1 LNILERIARDTKRR
15 IDNEYSDYSFSN
27 PSNHQRRSLINAVKL
42 AKPTKIPI
50 ISELKPASP
59 SEGII
64 LDEYEPTEI
73 ADAMIRGG
81 CVGISVLTEEQYFN
95 GHTENLRKIRQNI
108 TIPVLMKDFIVDER
122 QIHKAAEI
130 GADAVLLIP
139 SICPFE
145 YFIDLVESYGMD
157 ALVEVHSKDEVKKVM
172 EANIKLI
179 GINNRDLT
187 RMKVNLENTKLLAPL
202 IREYNEN
209 TVIVSE
215 SGINSHEDAR
225 YVISHGA
232 DGILVGTS
240 ILKSDD
246 ISVKIQEIAGGRS
259 S

>member
-1 LNILERIARDTKRR
+1 LNILEKIVRDKKKS
-15 IDNEYSDYSFSN
+15 IEKEFSSYSFSKI
-27 PSNHQRRSLINAVKL
+27 PSQQRRSLVNAIKI
-42 AKPTKIPI
+42 AKSTKIPI

-64 LDEYEPTEI
+64 LEKYEPTEI
-73 ADAMIRGG
+73 ADAMTRGG
-81 CVGISVLTEEQYFN
+81 CVGISVLTEEHYFK
-95 GHTENLRKIRQNI
+95 GHTENLRNIRQNV
-108 TIPVLMKDFIVDER
+108 TIPVLMKDFIIDAR

-139 SICPFE
+139 SICHFE
-145 YFIDLVESYGMD
+145 YFIDLVESYGME
-157 ALVEVHSKDEVKKVM
+157 ALVEVHNKDEVKEVM
-172 EANIKLI
+172 DANIKLI

-187 RMKVNLENTKLLAPL
+187 SMKTNLENTKFLAPL

-215 SGINSHEDAR
+215 SGIKSHEDAK

-232 DGILVGTS
+232 DGVLVGTS
-240 ILKSDD
+240 IMRSDD
-246 ISVKIQEIAGGRS
+246 ISIKIQEIAGGIS

>member
-1 LNILERIARDTKRR
+1 MNILERIARDTKRR
-15 IDNEYSDYSFSN
+15 IDNEFSGYSFSN
-27 PSNHQRRSLINAVKL
+27 TSNHQRRSLINAIKL
-42 AKPTKIPI
+42 AKPTKIPL

-64 LDEYEPTEI
+64 LDKYEPTEI
-73 ADAMIRGG
+73 AGAMIRGG
-81 CVGISVLTEEQYFN
+81 CVGISVLTEEQYFK
-95 GHTENLRKIRQNI
+95 GHTENLRKIRQNVA
-108 TIPVLMKDFIVDER
+108 IPVLMKDFIVDER

-145 YFIDLVESYGMD
+145 YFIDLVESYGME
-157 ALVEVHSKDEVKKVM
+157 ALVEVHNKDEVKEVM
-172 EANIKLI
+172 DKNIKLI

-215 SGINSHEDAR
+215 SGINSHEDAK
-225 YVISHGA
+225 YVIFQGA
-232 DGILVGTS
+232 DGVLVGTS
-240 ILKSDD
+240 IMKSDD
-246 ISVKIQEIAGGRS
+246 ISIKIQEIAGGIS

>member
-1 LNILERIARDTKRR
+1 MNILEKIVRDTKRR
-15 IDNEYSDYSFSN
+15 INDEFSDYSFSN
-27 PSNHQRRSLINAVKL
+27 TFSHQRRSLVNAIKV
-42 AKPTKIPI
+42 AKTTKIPI

-64 LDEYEPTEI
+64 LEKYEPVEV
-73 ADAMIRGG
+73 ACAMVRGG
-81 CVGISVLTEEQYFN
+81 CVGISVLTEERYFK
-95 GHTENLRKIRQNI
+95 GHTENLRKIRQNV

-122 QIHKAAEI
+122 QIYKAAEI
-130 GADAVLLIP
+130 GADVVLLIP

-145 YFIDLVESYGMD
+145 YFINLAESYGMD
-157 ALVEVHSKDEVKKVM
+157 ALIEVHNKDEVKKVM
-172 EANIKLI
+172 DANIKLI

-215 SGINSHEDAR
+215 SGIKSHEDAR

-232 DGILVGTS
+232 DGVLVGTS
-240 ILKSDD
+240 IMKSGD
-246 ISVKIQEIAGGRS
+246 ISSKIQEIAGGIS